1 MRSLVV
7 FLTVLSLVGFLLLL
21 WTLVEYLDWSSGIS
35 STAPRLTFNAFEKLY
50 ALNSSKWKFFSNYV
64 VYYPN
69 GGTDNETMVI
79 EFLHFHDVV
88 RYKFFRDRLEANKE
102 ELERIAEQIL
112 KASFCKKEYGDFPI
126 SFAYGIGTRSEGDTI
141 SDVFMKADQLMYENK
156 SASKAMLKRR
166 KDD

>member
-7 FLTVLSLVGFLLLL
+7 LLTVLSLVGFLLLL
-21 WTLVEYLDWSSGIS
+21 WTFVEYLDWSSGIS

-69 GGTDNETMVI
+69 GDIDNETMVI

-88 RYKFFRDRLEANKE
+88 RYKFFRDRLEANRE
-102 ELERIAEQIL
+102 ELERIRKEKEFLGYVQNDINTYREENLAEMKRIL
-112 KASFCKKEYGDFPI
+112 QK
-126 SFAYGIGTRSEGDTI
+126 
-141 SDVFMKADQLMYENK
+141 
-156 SASKAMLKRR
+156 
-166 KDD
+166 

>member
-7 FLTVLSLVGFLLLL
+7 LLTVLSLVGFLLLL
-21 WTLVEYLDWSSGIS
+21 WTFVEYLDWSSGIS

-69 GGTDNETMVI
+69 GDIDNETMVI

-88 RYKFFRDRLEANKE
+88 RYKIFRDRLEANKE
-102 ELERIAEQIL
+102 ELERIRKEKEFLGYVQNDINTYREENLAEMKRIL
-112 KASFCKKEYGDFPI
+112 QK
-126 SFAYGIGTRSEGDTI
+126 
-141 SDVFMKADQLMYENK
+141 
-156 SASKAMLKRR
+156 
-166 KDD
+166 

>member
-102 ELERIAEQIL
+102 ELERIRKEKEFLGYVQNDINTYREENLREMKRIL
-112 KASFCKKEYGDFPI
+112 EK
-126 SFAYGIGTRSEGDTI
+126 
-141 SDVFMKADQLMYENK
+141 
-156 SASKAMLKRR
+156 
-166 KDD
+166 

>member
-102 ELERIAEQIL
+102 ELERIRKEQEFLGYEQNIITTHREENLREMKRIL
-112 KASFCKKEYGDFPI
+112 EK
-126 SFAYGIGTRSEGDTI
+126 
-141 SDVFMKADQLMYENK
+141 
-156 SASKAMLKRR
+156 
-166 KDD
+166 